1 MKRNFI
7 VIALFLLPGLLVA
20 APLPDNEF
28 FRAMNDEM
36 QRTLHQLRLKDHPA
50 PYYVAYWVKQPHAVK
65 ISAQLGTL
73 VPHADTARDKTPVE
87 VRALVS
93 VGSDKEDALNF
104 VAPAR
109 FANGLPVG
117 TSTVPAGY
125 ESIRKGLWALSDDI
139 YLGVANLY
147 QAKKAYKQKKNIH
160 DKLPDIVPSKPA
172 QFAEEIIPFERPDMP
187 RLEQTVQAISALGK
201 TLPFIE
207 NFTATVTSGR
217 NDIYFLNSRGAFAQY
232 MRYEASLLMRASW
245 RQPDGEKQ
253 TVSFRRS
260 LPDTSAASLAQMQ
273 TYAQEFLTRIEQA
286 YGAKSGET
294 YIGPVLLK
302 PRAAERLLWFS
313 VLQDMQQTKP
323 LLRGDRSDSD
333 DPSAGKLNKKRG
345 VRVSTDLLTIYDR
358 PLARDF
364 QGIALAR
371 FAPVDD
377 EGVASQDITL
387 VENGHV
393 NMLPLSQRP
402 LAPKHHS
409 NGHGF
414 FDYDY
419 LNVDAQSL
427 RERLTNVFVEPKEQL
442 TDEQMEEKLLARC
455 RELGLEY
462 GYILHD
468 GLRQGGNA
476 LSVERIYTA
485 DGRKE
490 AVLNLKWD
498 GNFFTQRDLRSV
510 LAVGGKRELVD
521 DFWDLPTVITPSVLL
536 SEVELVPKEHKP
548 HRKPFIA
555 RPK

>member
-1 MKRNFI
+1 MKRI
-7 VIALFLLPGLLVA
+7 LLIISLFLPSVLTA

-28 FRAMNDEM
+28 FRAMHDEM
-36 QRTLHQLRLKDHPA
+36 QRTLRELRLKDNPA
-50 PYYVAYWVKQPHAVK
+50 PYYVAYWVEQTHRAKV
-65 ISAQLGTL
+65 SAQLGTL
-73 VPHADTARDKTPVE
+73 VPRADTAGDKTPVD

-93 VGSDKEDALNF
+93 VGSDKQDALNF
-104 VAPAR
+104 VAPSR
-109 FANGLPVG
+109 FNIGLSVG
-117 TSTVPAGY
+117 TTTVPAGY
-125 ESIRKGLWALSDDI
+125 ESIRKGLWLLSDNM
-139 YLGVANLY
+139 YLGVADLY

-160 DKLPDIVPSKPA
+160 DKLPDIIPSKPA
-172 QFAEEIIPFERPDMP
+172 QFVEEITPFERPNVP
-187 RLEQTVQAISALGK
+187 RLEQAAKEISALGK

-207 NFTATVTSGR
+207 SFTANIEVQRKDT
-217 NDIYFLNSRGAFAQY
+217 YFLNSRGAVAQY
-232 MRYEASLLMRASW
+232 MRPEVSLFVRASF
-245 RQPDGEKQ
+245 RQPDGEKE

-260 LPDTSAASLAQMQ
+260 LPNVSESSLAQMRM
-273 TYAQEFLTRIEQA
+273 YAQEFLARIENA

-313 VLQDMQQTKP
+313 VLREMQGTKP
-323 LLRGDRSDSD
+323 LLRGDTSDGD
-333 DPSAGKLNKKRG
+333 DPSAGKLNKKQG

-358 PLARDF
+358 PQAHDF
-364 QGIALAR
+364 EGISLAR
-371 FAPVDD
+371 FFPVDD
-377 EGVASQDITL
+377 EGVLTEDLTL

-393 NMLPLSQRP
+393 KELPLSQRP
-402 LAPKHHS
+402 LTKNHRS

-419 LNVDAQSL
+419 LNVVVQSL

-442 TDEQMEEKLLARC
+442 TDAQMEEKLLARC

-468 GLRQGGNA
+468 GLRQGSNA

-510 LAVGGKRELVD
+510 LAVGGKSELVD
-521 DFWDLPTVITPSVLL
+521 DYWDMPVVVTPSILL

-548 HRKPFIA
+548 HRLPFIS